1 MAKKETASAEYSEDT
16 HDIVPIVDHV
26 DAEGNKGT
34 TAMSGASH
42 YDIANHQAELAK
54 SGTKSTIRYAAVRKP
69 GLAGITRST
78 AIKTQPDAAPKK
90 VAAKPAAKP
99 AAKKPAAKAPAKKA
113 APKKAK

>member
-26 DAEGNKGT
+26 DSEGNKGT

-54 SGTKSTIRYAAVRKP
+54 SGTKSTIRYAAIRKP
-69 GLAGITRST
+69 GLAGISRSV
-78 AIKTQPDAAPKK
+78 AIKTQPTAKQPAAKTAPKAA
-90 VAAKPAAKP
+90 AAKPATAKP
-99 AAKKPAAKAPAKKA
+99 AAKKA